1 MAKKDIAI
9 LDIGSSSITTLVGE
23 RGVNNTFKIKGKGT
37 AEYAGFS
44 DGSFIEPDQLK
55 FAIGLSIS
63 NAETSSGVRIT
74 ELFIGVPGE
83 FSNVVT
89 KDVCIS
95 FNKKKKI
102 NNTDIDQLFYVGNEY
117 RKHPTFSVINQA
129 AIYFSLDNT
138 SRLIDP
144 VGLHSTKLKGLV
156 SYILAENNFID
167 FLTDTIN
174 EIGIRK
180 VYFVSSCLAETLY
193 LFDPV
198 VRDRYVLLVDCGY
211 ISTSVML
218 GRGDGLLFMNS
229 FSLGGGYITADIS
242 QCLKLSFVAAENLK
256 RKLDLSWNAK
266 DNDTYDLHV
275 GDYVQSIDAPM
286 ANSIT
291 EERIKM
297 IGDYIQKCLDRCD
310 FDFPEY
316 IPIHLTG
323 GGLNFMKGAK
333 EVLSKRL
340 GRKVEII
347 APTLPHTNR
356 PDYSSEIGV
365 LDLAL
370 HLINNDNSIM
380 VR

>member
-44 DGSFIEPDQLK
+44 DGSFIEADQLK
-55 FAIGLSIS
+55 FAIGLSIT
-63 NAETSSGVRIT
+63 NAETSSGVRIN

-83 FSNVVT
+83 FSSVVT
-89 KDVCIS
+89 KEVCIS
-95 FNKKKKI
+95 FNKRKKI
-102 NNTDIDQLFYVGNEY
+102 TPTDVDQLFYVGNDY
-117 RKHPTFSVINQA
+117 RKHPTYSTINQA

-138 SRLIDP
+138 TRLIDP

-167 FLTDTIN
+167 FITDTVN

-180 VYFVSSCLAETLY
+180 VYFLSSCLAECLY
-193 LFDPV
+193 LFDPM

-211 ISTSVML
+211 ITSSVML
-218 GRGDGLLFMNS
+218 ARGDGLLSMNS

-242 QCLKLSFVAAENLK
+242 QCLKISFAAAENLK
-256 RKLDLSWNAK
+256 RKIDLSWNAK
-266 DNDTYDLHV
+266 PSDTYDLRV
-275 GDYVQSIDAPM
+275 NDYITTIDAQM

-297 IGDYIQKCLDRCD
+297 IGDYIQKCIDKCEY
-310 FDFPEY
+310 DFPEY
-316 IPIHLTG
+316 IPVYLTG

-333 EVLSKRL
+333 EVLSKKL
-340 GRKVEII
+340 GRKVELIS
-347 APTLPHTNR
+347 PTLPHTNR
-356 PDYSSEIGV
+356 PDFSSEIGV

-370 HLINNDNSIM
+370 NLVSNNSSIM